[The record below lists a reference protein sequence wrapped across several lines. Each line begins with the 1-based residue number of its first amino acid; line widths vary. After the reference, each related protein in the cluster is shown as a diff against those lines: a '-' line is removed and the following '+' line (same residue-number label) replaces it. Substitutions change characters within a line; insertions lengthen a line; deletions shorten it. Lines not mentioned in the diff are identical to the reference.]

1 MKELTLKARPCTAPE
16 RFYEKPETK
25 EYSAVID
32 GWLRTWR
39 EYVPSG
45 YDGSKPVP
53 LVLSV
58 HGAAHHSADSYTAW
72 QLVAEREG
80 FIVAYPHCLIEGI
93 KFNSWY
99 MYTAADGMPDDV
111 AYFDR
116 LIDILE
122 EKYNID
128 PDRIYMQ
135 GQSVGDTM
143 VSTYLFQRGDRLAA
157 AAPLSGP
164 QGTAR
169 FVDADS
175 GAVIRRPQHPL
186 PVIRTHGSEDTV
198 PLIGGLG
205 KICVFGLREPD
216 VEDYSDEGRRLKWVL
231 NIQVHNQLWREAN
244 RCAALPRIGVDGR
257 YNWLVYDGDPEDYI
271 FYMVEGGE
279 HGPYLDMADNL
290 WRYFFSHYRRE
301 NGRVVRQDSPWRQEP
316 DSGAIALAD
325 GAATAYVD
333 NRPVPVSADGA
344 RVHVEKGLF
353 YVPAEFLARAL
364 PGVTVVPEQEGQ
376 AARITT
382 ADGHTLYLAMGNRVA
397 VWDNT
402 LRDLAPVLWLEERL
416 YVPAAPVA
424 ALLAGLRA
432 AQGHGVC
439 YLCRRGGAM
448 TYDLAYVIRQLLG
461 VGEELSLQAC
471 AQLENRLLAARETE
485 GKDKY
490 VGGEAKI
497 FGELFAD
504 YQRQYDAYMRAHAGE
519 ESKA

>member
-1 MKELTLKARPCTAPE
+1 MEEITIKARPCTAPE

-25 EYSAVID
+25 EYSAIID
-32 GWLRTWR
+32 GWLRTWK

-93 KFNSWY
+93 KFNSWH
-99 MYTAADGMPDDV
+99 MYTAEDGMPDDV
-111 AYFDR
+111 VYFDK

-128 PDRIYMQ
+128 KDRIYLQ

-143 VSTYLFQRGDRLAA
+143 ASTYLFERGNRLAA

-169 FVDADS
+169 FVDS
-175 GAVIRRPQHPL
+175 KTGEVVRRPQYPL

-216 VEDYSDEGRRLKWVL
+216 VEDYSDEARRLKWVL
-231 NIQVHNQLWREAN
+231 NIQVHNQLWRETN
-244 RCAALPRIGVDGR
+244 KCKPLPRIGVDGR

-271 FYMVEGGE
+271 FYIVEGGE
-279 HGPYLDMADNL
+279 HGPYLDMADNI

-301 NGRVVRQDSPWRQEP
+301 NGQVIRVDSPWQMEP

-325 GAATAYVD
+325 GATVAYVD
-333 NRPVPVSADGA
+333 NQLMPISEDGA
-344 RVHVEKGLF
+344 SVHVEKGLY
-353 YVPAEFLARAL
+353 YVPATFLAQAL
-364 PGVTVVPEQEGQ
+364 PGITAEFEQDGQ
-376 AARITT
+376 AVRMMTE
-382 ADGHTLYLAMGNRVA
+382 DGHTLYLAMGNRVA

-402 LRDLAPVLWLEERL
+402 LRDLAPVLWLEDRL
-416 YVPAAPVA
+416 YVPAESVA
-424 ALLAGLRA
+424 ALLGGLQIA
-432 AQGHGVC
+432 KGHDVC
-439 YLCRRGGAM
+439 YLCPSGGSM
-448 TYDLAYVIRQLLG
+448 SYDLAYAIRQILG
-461 VGEELSLQAC
+461 VGEELSLQEC
-471 AQLENRLLAARETE
+471 AQLEEQLLAAREAE

-504 YQRQYDAYMRAHAGE
+504 YQRQYDEYVAAHGTE
-519 ESKA
+519 GK